1 MNLGPGDSLPN
12 ENDPREL
19 RVVSWNGPQ
28 CGGKVVLNSGSGA
41 SDVTI
46 SLRWMSFARYL
57 PTPKSYPKGRNGR
70 RASGDKSVTE
80 MGLRECFL
88 ITGLNYVNYKVSY
101 EKE

>member
-57 PTPKSYPKGRNGR
+57 PTPKSIPKSRNGR
-70 RASGDKSVTE
+70 IASGDKKCHRNGAERTFS
-80 MGLRECFL
+80 
-88 ITGLNYVNYKVSY
+88 NYRAELCKL
-101 EKE
+101 